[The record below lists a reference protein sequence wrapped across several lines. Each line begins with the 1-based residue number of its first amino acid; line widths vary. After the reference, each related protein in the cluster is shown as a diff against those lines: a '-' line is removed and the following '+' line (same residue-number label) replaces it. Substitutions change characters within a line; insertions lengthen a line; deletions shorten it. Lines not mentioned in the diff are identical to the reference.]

1 MKQVK
6 SFANSSTAA
15 TVIAALAA
23 CSALV
28 IAVPA
33 GAAVTDHGLTD
44 VQVKMLCGEVGQD
57 GVPADYA
64 QAVSRYLNKRAASG
78 VGTADAL
85 AELNTLCVA
94 PRREVTIDSPSK

>member
-6 SFANSSTAA
+6 SFANSSVTAA
-15 TVIAALAA
+15 AIAVLAA

-33 GAAVTDHGLTD
+33 RAAIKDHGLTD

-57 GVPADYA
+57 GVPAEYA
-64 QAVSRYLNKRAASG
+64 EAVSRYLNKRAASG

-94 PRREVTIDSPSK
+94 PRREVTIDAPSK